1 MSLLETA
8 KDWSLFR
15 EALGL
20 LMRSK
25 AACRWPR
32 CHRND

>member
-15 EALGL
+15 EALGSSCDL
-20 LMRSK
+20 TEKEFR
-25 AACRWPR
+25 RVTGP
-32 CHRND
+32 